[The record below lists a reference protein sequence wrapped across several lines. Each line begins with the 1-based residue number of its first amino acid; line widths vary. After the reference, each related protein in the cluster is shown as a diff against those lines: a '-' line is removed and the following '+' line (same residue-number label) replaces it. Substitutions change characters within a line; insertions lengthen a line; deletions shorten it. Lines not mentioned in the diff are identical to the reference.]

1 MCSGVDLGVYAALG
15 MLQALMVLGAS
26 FALAIGGIIG
36 SRRLHD
42 GMLHNILR
50 SPMSFFDTTPLG
62 RILNRFSKVIVL
74 ITSTYIHFLFFF
86 YFSQDIYTID
96 EIIPFSLRGF
106 IMTFLSVVSTII
118 VIAIAS
124 PWFLGVIVPL
134 LVFYTIIQVLV

>member
-1 MCSGVDLGVYAALG
+1 MYAALG
-15 MLQALMVLGAS
+15 MVQAFMVLGAS

-74 ITSTYIHFLFFF
+74 IISTYVYFLLFF
-86 YFSQDIYTID
+86 YFLPGY
-96 EIIPFSLRGF
+96 LH
-106 IMTFLSVVSTII
+106 
-118 VIAIAS
+118 
-124 PWFLGVIVPL
+124 
-134 LVFYTIIQVLV
+134 Y

>member
-1 MCSGVDLGVYAALG
+1 

-62 RILNRFSKVIVL
+62 RILNRFSKASYLELQVHL
-74 ITSTYIHFLFFF
+74 NFFF
-86 YFSQDIYTID
+86 TGCLYN
-96 EIIPFSLRGF
+96 
-106 IMTFLSVVSTII
+106 
-118 VIAIAS
+118 
-124 PWFLGVIVPL
+124 
-134 LVFYTIIQVLV
+134 